1 MKIGLIGLGAIGSFL
16 VSECYEH
23 EWLVFDQD
31 GAKVRQTLQSRDI
44 KNARFMESFPDLLAQ
59 KPDLVVE
66 AASQAAVPQM
76 VEALHVCDVLLM
88 SVGALTDDDL
98 LARLSSAAQ
107 HNGHRLLIPSGAVGG
122 LDVLQSCR
130 PREVVLETR
139 KSPQS
144 LGRDDVKE
152 TVVFDG
158 PALEACRKF
167 PKNVNVAATLSLAG
181 IGFDYTKVRIISD
194 PSALQN
200 SHTVRI
206 RGDAGNYVFTFQ
218 NEPFKENLATS
229 LLAAYS
235 ALHAVRKLD
244 DAIQIG

>member
-1 MKIGLIGLGAIGSFL
+1 MKIGLIGLGAIGTFL
-16 VSECYEH
+16 VTECPEH

-31 GAKVRQTLQSRDI
+31 GAKARQTLERRDI
-44 KNARFMESFPDLLAQ
+44 KNAIFVESYAALLQQ

-66 AASQAAVPQM
+66 AASHAAVASL

-107 HNGHRLLIPSGAVGG
+107 HHGHRLFIPSGAVGG

-144 LGRDDVKE
+144 LNRDDAVE
-152 TVVFDG
+152 TVVFEG
-158 PALEACRKF
+158 SAGEACKRF

-181 IGFDYTKVRIISD
+181 LGFDYTKVRIISD
-194 PSALQN
+194 PSVKTN
-200 SHTVRI
+200 THTVRI
-206 RGDAGNYVFTFQ
+206 RGDAGTYVFTFQ
-218 NEPFKENLATS
+218 NVPFDQNPATS
-229 LLAAYS
+229 QLAALS